1 MASIFDI
8 LVAQQTGQPMPDDP
22 LSALMASSAMPMP
35 PQPQSPFA
43 PWIDLRAQRP
53 PQPPAPS
60 LFEFLRGLL
69 PGSPVT
75 DAQMAAVPGA
85 VPPIP
90 SPGFTPP
97 GVGMQQLPQARPPLE
112 ASSPLGPALAQ
123 VAQAVIPP
131 PVQAGVD
138 PGAIVR
144 PPPIPAAA
152 PPVQPPAPT
161 VTWGLPPTQRQA
173 GTQSVTIGPSGQVG
187 PTPAQGD
194 PMLQYANAIKSIESA
209 GSGGYSAIGAT
220 HPKLGR
226 ALGAYQVMEANVGP
240 WTEEIL
246 GKKMTAEEFL
256 KDPAAQ
262 DAVFRGKFG
271 QFVQEYG
278 SPQEA
283 ASVWFTGQPI
293 AKGANRKDVHGTTG
307 NAYVDK
313 FSKALNQPAQN
324 AFGLLEPRQISAP
337 QLPIPGATEA
347 LKGLDPRVFAMLQ
360 ALQPTAMP
368 KLSTGDKIANVLGE
382 MAGGAKGAKNIG
394 DVLLG
399 AGAGAGR
406 GATENIM
413 TERGDL
419 ARFNQQKD
427 ALARLAAETEVEKG
441 RAAQQGENYQIQAR
455 NRDKELLNQVAT
467 EQAKLD
473 TAAKNRMAEIGTDFD
488 REKWKLGLPQPHITS
503 EGISVVTRTPE
514 GGIKVDTTKWD
525 SLKSEAEK
533 MEQTIKANLGDKAAP
548 AVQMLRYQ
556 NAARAGEP
564 YIRMEIARDMID
576 KNEYAQVLGPTAAKK
591 LEEDAKKA
599 VPIGRMATDPK
610 QYDKDLKAKM
620 LEIFLSSK
628 PSDQVWLPKMFEL
641 GNFGAMML
649 RRAAPQPGV

>member
-1 MASIFDI
+1 
-8 LVAQQTGQPMPDDP
+8 
-22 LSALMASSAMPMP
+22 
-35 PQPQSPFA
+35 
-43 PWIDLRAQRP
+43 
-53 PQPPAPS
+53 
-60 LFEFLRGLL
+60 
-69 PGSPVT
+69 
-75 DAQMAAVPGA
+75 
-85 VPPIP
+85 
-90 SPGFTPP
+90 
-97 GVGMQQLPQARPPLE
+97 
-112 ASSPLGPALAQ
+112 
-123 VAQAVIPP
+123 
-131 PVQAGVD
+131 
-138 PGAIVR
+138 
-144 PPPIPAAA
+144 
-152 PPVQPPAPT
+152 
-161 VTWGLPPTQRQA
+161 
-173 GTQSVTIGPSGQVG
+173 
-187 PTPAQGD
+187 
-194 PMLQYANAIKSIESA
+194 
-209 GSGGYSAIGAT
+209 
-220 HPKLGR
+220 
-226 ALGAYQVMEANVGP
+226 
-240 WTEEIL
+240 
-246 GKKMTAEEFL
+246 
-256 KDPAAQ
+256 
-262 DAVFRGKFG
+262 
-271 QFVQEYG
+271 
-278 SPQEA
+278 
-283 ASVWFTGQPI
+283 
-293 AKGANRKDVHGTTG
+293 
-307 NAYVDK
+307 
-313 FSKALNQPAQN
+313 
-324 AFGLLEPRQISAP
+324 
-337 QLPIPGATEA
+337 
-347 LKGLDPRVFAMLQ
+347 
-360 ALQPTAMP
+360 
-368 KLSTGDKIANVLGE
+368 